1 MLNWLRDDVVLYGLF
16 RMGFGTGDFRRSKL
30 VFLRWSGEATPAIER
45 GKGNAVEEAMQEVLS
60 SHTHVTCLPF
70 ILLAGIRRRPLTTT
84 RRC

>member
-60 SHTHVTCLPF
+60 SHTHVTILSTIHTPGRHSLP
-70 ILLAGIRRRPLTTT
+70 ATYHNP
-84 RRC
+84 